1 MSVHQ
6 PTVVCRSAMW
16 RTEIP
21 EVSGVAGYV
30 GMSLALYLQPDTVSF
45 SNILMEEIPVLAPDA
60 IPPTGYFALMP
71 GVVYA
76 THDWAAGA
84 GVLRTPCF
92 RNGGVYWTDD
102 MAQCPR
108 ECPPLP
114 GTNPPTWMNGVMR
127 WNIPVGWGWLEGSR
141 FRLEGQVTPQ
151 PTEQVYEIDGDGTL
165 SIHKY
170 NHTIMRDVGGRIWL
184 DGSRV
189 NAWWSGWL

>member
-1 MSVHQ
+1 
-6 PTVVCRSAMW
+6 MW
-16 RTEIP
+16 R
-21 EVSGVAGYV
+21 S
-30 GMSLALYLQPDTVSF
+30 
-45 SNILMEEIPVLAPDA
+45 
-60 IPPTGYFALMP
+60 
-71 GVVYA
+71 
-76 THDWAAGA
+76 
-84 GVLRTPCF
+84 PCF

-102 MAQCPR
+102 RAQCPR

-114 GTNPPTWMNGVMR
+114 ETYPPAWMNGVMR
-127 WNIPVGWGWLEGSR
+127 WNIPVGWGWLEGRR
-141 FRLEGQVTPQ
+141 FRLEGQVIPQ